1 MKEFEDIL
9 CIYCGQVRPPSDEHV
24 VQKALGGNLITKL
37 VCKTCNTAFSSI
49 DQRLAESSML
59 SLARVGN
66 ASPES
71 FPAYMGGDNLRVSPE
86 GRWEDVRITN
96 RMQVVILPQI
106 RHEKDSGLVTSRV
119 AFAGSDTDELRAL
132 ISLVDQ
138 KIENGTLEKVFIKV
152 GDPINSKD
160 PRIVLHRHKELYV
173 RATSQAEGKEFLAL
187 LIHGWPQI
195 FAQVQGNPL
204 KVEKAPPGVVN
215 LEFKVS
221 LDENYR
227 AIAKIAYNLL
237 AVCQGADFVL
247 RPAFAPLREYIRGNE
262 LVREPPQ
269 SPEDVAVDRR
279 FVQPL
284 PYGPS
289 PFMPTEGHAVVL
301 THLNPT
307 VFALV
312 TLYSDFTYF
321 VKMADLDLPG
331 LQTEVFEFSTDRTS
345 SRRLDLL
352 EVYRR
357 RTIQDG

>member
-1 MKEFEDIL
+1 MNEPEDIL

-37 VCKTCNTAFSSI
+37 VCRACNTGFSSI

-66 ASPES
+66 ALPES
-71 FPAYMGGDNLRVSPE
+71 FPAYMGGDNLRVTPD

-96 RMQVVILPQI
+96 QMQVVILPQI
-106 RHEKDSGLVTSRV
+106 RHENDSGLAPSRI
-119 AFAGSDTDELRAL
+119 AFAGSNPDEMRAL

-138 KIENGTLEKVFIKV
+138 KIENGTLEKTFIKV
-152 GDPINSKD
+152 GDPVKSKD
-160 PRIVLHRHKELYV
+160 PRIVLHRHKELYI
-173 RATSQAEGKEFLAL
+173 RATSQTEGKEFLTL
-187 LIHGWPQI
+187 LIRGWPQI
-195 FAQVQGNPL
+195 LAQVQGNPL

-215 LEFKVS
+215 LEFKVC
-221 LDENYR
+221 LDDNYR

-247 RPAFAPLREYIRGNE
+247 RPEFTPLREYIRGNE

-269 SPEDVAVDRR
+269 SPEDVAVDTR
-279 FVQPL
+279 FVQAL

-301 THLNPT
+301 IHLNPT
-307 VFALV
+307 VLALV
-312 TLYSDFTYF
+312 TLYSNFTYL
-321 VKMADLDLPG
+321 VKMADLDLAG
-331 LQTEVFEFSTDRTS
+331 LQTAVFEFSTDRTS

-352 EVYRR
+352 EVCRR
-357 RTIQDG
+357 KTTQDG